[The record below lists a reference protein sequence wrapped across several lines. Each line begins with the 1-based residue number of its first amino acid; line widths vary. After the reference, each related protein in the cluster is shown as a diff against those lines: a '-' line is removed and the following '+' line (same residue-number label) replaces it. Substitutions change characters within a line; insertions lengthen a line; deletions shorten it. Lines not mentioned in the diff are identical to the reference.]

1 MFCCVK
7 LLRVVNFFTLIS
19 KIARLPFAGTNG
31 RGRLRREA
39 CQFADINTSSAL
51 PPPTGRARNKKSTWH
66 RGSFNAIICYCVRDV
81 IPMDS
86 RGTFGCRWFFLK
98 ISGKL
103 RNLTISC
110 QKKNHPQL
118 NWGYQIWLKFSWK
131 SREWNTECSKRDKEI
146 AQTSKHSNH
155 GFLAALFLKDRVGK
169 LGYSNLCF
177 A

>member
-7 LLRVVNFFTLIS
+7 LLRVVTFFTLIS
-19 KIARLPFAGTNG
+19 KIAPLPFAGTNG

-86 RGTFGCRWFFLK
+86 RGTFGCRWFFWRSQKSDNLM
-98 ISGKL
+98 SEESSSTKL
-103 RNLTISC
+103 RLPDLI
-110 QKKNHPQL
+110 KIQL
-118 NWGYQIWLKFSWK
+118 EKQ
-131 SREWNTECSKRDKEI
+131 RV
-146 AQTSKHSNH
+146 KHRM
-155 GFLAALFLKDRVGK
+155 F
-169 LGYSNLCF
+169 
-177 A
+177 